1 MLTLVVEER
10 VEDLLSSVLAV
21 SITAVMTVLIALT
34 VSFFIYR
41 ENLQKKFKDLVLE
54 LKKRSE
60 ESKNLSSD
68 AEDDLTETDDSVEIV
83 RNPSVSDYY
92 TTMIMLMGVFYTLPT
107 LQLVFNYQHTFNV
120 KGIFVLVYKKKE
132 NPFGSDFFL
141 LFRGYKDILTPKKIA

>member
-10 VEDLLSSVLAV
+10 VEDLLSSVFAV

-120 KGIFVLVYKKKE
+120 KGIFVLVYKKKKKTLL
-132 NPFGSDFFL
+132 GVIFFA
-141 LFRGYKDILTPKKIA
+141 F